1 MTDSGTAC
9 IFLRNCLDSGNAC
22 PYTGNSGQEWTWQA
36 FLARARNVIEEKVNG
51 KKGEEGSEEGPEESD
66 DEVNRPVTNSRI
78 GRFDPVEAP
87 FVFLAGKG
95 RPARALP

>member
-36 FLARARNVIEEKVNG
+36 FLARNVIEEKVNG
-51 KKGEEGSEEGPEESD
+51 KKGEEGS
-66 DEVNRPVTNSRI
+66 
-78 GRFDPVEAP
+78 
-87 FVFLAGKG
+87 
-95 RPARALP
+95 